1 MNVSDK
7 ANTNKCDVCGGTSA
21 PHASAPAQF
30 QCNFCGFKKY
40 LTRQTD
46 QANNDLIFANDINGY
61 FSGKYK
67 NLEKGQTFELSLPV
81 SRFYKTPKPEPGQI
95 NFFKSKNI
103 MFLLEQHGFQF
114 VSRKSRF
121 STRLCLTI
129 RKV

>member
-7 ANTNKCDVCGGTSA
+7 ANINKCDVCGGTSTPA
-21 PHASAPAQF
+21 TSAPALF
-30 QCNFCGFKKY
+30 QCNFCGYKKDM
-40 LTRQTD
+40 TQQGD
-46 QANNDLIFANDINGY
+46 QASDQLIFANDINAY
-61 FSGKYK
+61 FRGKYK
-67 NLEKGQTFELSLPV
+67 NLEKGDTFELSVPV

-121 STRLCLTI
+121 STMLCLTI